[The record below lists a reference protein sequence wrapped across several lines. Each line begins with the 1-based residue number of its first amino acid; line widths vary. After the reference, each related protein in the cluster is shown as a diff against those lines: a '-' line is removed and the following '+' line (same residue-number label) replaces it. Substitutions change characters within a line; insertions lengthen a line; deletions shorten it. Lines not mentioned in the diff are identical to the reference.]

1 MKHAEVAAALML
13 TPLVSH
19 CLLMYIAA
27 PRTLHPHLGTGRATA
42 TYVPNL
48 VPCPAVQPIMLYHP
62 GKIASFS
69 RLTLERGIA
78 AVVVGFP
85 ATHLLTARAR
95 ICISASHTRKDLDCA
110 LKVPRMCWQSY

>member
-1 MKHAEVAAALML
+1 MATCCDML
-13 TPLVSH
+13 SKRYH
-19 CLLMYIAA
+19 
-27 PRTLHPHLGTGRATA
+27 HLCIS
-42 TYVPNL
+42 PNL
-48 VPCPAVQPIMLYHP
+48 LAPQPIMLYHP

-110 LKVPRMCWQSY
+110 LKVLEEVADDCLLRYNGPGHKVKKLT

>member
-1 MKHAEVAAALML
+1 
-13 TPLVSH
+13 
-19 CLLMYIAA
+19 
-27 PRTLHPHLGTGRATA
+27 
-42 TYVPNL
+42 
-48 VPCPAVQPIMLYHP
+48 MLYHP

-95 ICISASHTRKDLDCA
+95 ICISASHTRQDLDCA
-110 LKVPRMCWQSY
+110 LKVSIPE